1 MFSSIQNVRCYR
13 TKDLSN
19 ENYEEGEP
27 ALFRYKRND
36 NVYKANLNFP
46 LQQPKAN
53 KLISNSA
60 LRNDD
65 QTLGNSDDDRP
76 IFQAPEWKN
85 KKLMERKVFAEPLNG
100 EVSKLIFFSIPT
112 KKVFTR
118 KICLYR
124 IIRGLD

>member
-19 ENYEEGEP
+19 ENYEEGDL

-36 NVYKANLNFP
+36 NVYKANLSFP

-53 KLISNSA
+53 KLISNLA
-60 LRNDD
+60 LGNVD
-65 QTLGNSDDDRP
+65 QTQANSDEDRP

-85 KKLMERKVFAEPLNG
+85 KKLVERLVFAEPLNG
-100 EVSKLIFFSIPT
+100 DVSKLL
-112 KKVFTR
+112 
-118 KICLYR
+118 IC
-124 IIRGLD
+124 